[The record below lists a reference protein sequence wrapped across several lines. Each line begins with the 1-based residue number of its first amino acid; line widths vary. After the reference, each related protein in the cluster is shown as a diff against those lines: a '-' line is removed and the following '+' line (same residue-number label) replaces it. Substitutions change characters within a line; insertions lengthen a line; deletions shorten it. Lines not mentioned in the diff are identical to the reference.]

1 VTFPPESAM
10 PNRSTIVTYL
20 LFAMFVCRAGSAS
33 ATVEVSCL
41 GAINH
46 GEPDTVAQAIA
57 EFTKTLSDAQRA
69 TLERPLTHENA
80 IGWSNLPIGVVP
92 RKGLRLGDLDEQQT
106 AAAKRVFAAAFSACG
121 NRLLDEVRLA
131 DDYLVAFDKRSMG
144 WDGRNYY
151 LSVLGSP
158 GANTPWMLQVGGH
171 HLSYNLTFN
180 GRQPGAT
187 PLFFGTEPIRFTIGE
202 SEHEPLTVQSTAM
215 SNLAQAVSGYPEAK
229 LSGTFTDVVKGVQVE
244 FVPNQRP
251 RGGIDTGFPHQYPT
265 GERDRG
271 VPYSRLDAEQR
282 RHVLAAIESYAS
294 LPDAAIS
301 KPLLDAYESPDALA
315 RTYVGYSGATDLSAK
330 GSYVRIDGP
339 RIWMEFVVQPA
350 VAKPEELHYHALWR
364 DKQADYGGE
373 VGGH

>member
-1 VTFPPESAM
+1 M
-10 PNRSTIVTYL
+10 QNRSTIVTSL
-20 LFAMFVCRAGSAS
+20 LFALFVCRADPAL

-41 GAINH
+41 GDINH
-46 GEPDTVAQAIA
+46 GKPDIVTTAIA
-57 EFTKTLSDAQRA
+57 DFTKTLSDAQRA
-69 TLERPLTHENA
+69 TLERPLTRENA

-92 RKGLRLGDLDEQQT
+92 RQGLRLGDLDEKQA
-106 AAAKRVFAAAFSACG
+106 AAAKQVFAAAFSVCG

-131 DDYLVAFDKRSMG
+131 DDYLTAFDKRSMG
-144 WDGRNYY
+144 WHGGNYY
-151 LSVLGSP
+151 MSVLGSP
-158 GANTPWMLQVGGH
+158 GANKPWMLQVGGH
-171 HLSYNLTFN
+171 HVAYNLTIY
-180 GRQPGAT
+180 GREPGAT
-187 PLFFGTEPIRFTIGE
+187 PLFFGSEPIRFTMGKTD
-202 SEHEPLTVQSTAM
+202 HEPLTTQSTAM
-215 SNLAQAVSGYPEAK
+215 SNLARAVSAYPEAK

-265 GERDRG
+265 GELDRG

-294 LPDAAIS
+294 LPGAAIS
-301 KPLLDAYESPDALA
+301 RPLFDAYVSSDALS

-373 VGGH
+373 AGGH